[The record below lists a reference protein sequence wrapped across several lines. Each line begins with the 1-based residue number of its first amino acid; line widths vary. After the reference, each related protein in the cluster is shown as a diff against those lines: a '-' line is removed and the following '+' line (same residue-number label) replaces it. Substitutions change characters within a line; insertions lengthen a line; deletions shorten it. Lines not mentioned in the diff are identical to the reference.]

1 MSNDKPIR
9 IIRAAHES
17 DYFVYSRLTA
27 QDISISYEALGVLT
41 YLISKPS
48 TWETNV
54 RDLAKRSSKYRI
66 YKALRELRKAGYL
79 SLEKE
84 KGQGRFSR
92 WIYQIYE
99 SKQLIENQ
107 QVEIQ
112 QVEIRHTK
120 RVLKHSENSEKKR
133 SAARKRSASPSKSS
147 TKKTS
152 AKKAAPVRTHPLFP
166 IKYPSNVRS
175 YTAKHIEAYQQ
186 EHAIEMGSL
195 VKAWGGEM
203 FTSVTEFGK
212 SEGQMYIEV
221 HQELCRLNIA
231 PADYLSLATYAKS
244 KNEWKLK
251 KGDKVWVKAML
262 DYVTEFKQNTKMT
275 TAQSTANEQA
285 AAKLR
290 HDYEEMFG
298 AK

>member
-17 DYFVYSRLTA
+17 DYFVYSRSTA
-27 QDISISYEALGVLT
+27 QDSSISYEALGVLT

-92 WIYQIYE
+92 WVYQIYE

-133 SAARKRSASPSKSS
+133 SAARKRSPSKSN
-147 TKKTS
+147 TKKTG
-152 AKKAAPVRTHPLFP
+152 AKKTAPVRTHPLFT

-175 YTAKHIEAYQQ
+175 YTIKHIDAYQ
-186 EHAIEMGSL
+186 EEYPDTKKLVSEWFNNDPMMKELKSVDKYMAIGFISSHKELQRLGVSADEYCR
-195 VKAWGGEM
+195 VIEFARKKFAWKKEKGG
-203 FTSVTEFGK
+203 VTPDDIGASITDYLQGK
-212 SEGQMYIEV
+212 SQ
-221 HQELCRLNIA
+221 
-231 PADYLSLATYAKS
+231 AKP
-244 KNEWKLK
+244 
-251 KGDKVWVKAML
+251 D
-262 DYVTEFKQNTKMT
+262 
-275 TAQSTANEQA
+275 TANEQA